1 MCPKSGFCMATNWVE
16 IGKIITSE
24 QIDHEFMIADKLK
37 VSFISYFLSW
47 KFFFACVTSE
57 DPCSRLTLY

>member
-37 VSFISYFLSW
+37 VNFISYFL
-47 KFFFACVTSE
+47 
-57 DPCSRLTLY
+57 